1 MCVDRVD
8 IMLSFRAALVLRIQA
23 LVLFLIAF
31 TIILRP
37 FSVVATLGFP
47 TSAQTIELSWTLRF
61 LGLLLLMP
69 ALLAPL
75 LAAFAGER
83 GLRQASSGLGFING
97 ALCMWLAIA
106 PGSWSRTKVIAELL
120 VIFLTCGYFFA
131 LRGRRRNR

>member
-8 IMLSFRAALVLRIQA
+8 TMLSFRAALVLRIQA

-47 TSAQTIELSWTLRF
+47 TSAQTVELSWTLRF

-97 ALCMWLAIA
+97 ALCMWR
-106 PGSWSRTKVIAELL
+106 RTKVIAELL
-120 VIFLTCGYFFA
+120 VTFLTCGYFFA